1 MATMRDVAAHA
12 GVSPKTVSRVLR
24 NEGYVRDEVRE
35 RVQQSVREL
44 QYVPNALAV
53 SFRSG
58 RESAIGVAVPD
69 IADPFFAEI
78 IRAVEA
84 VARARHTGVIVT
96 SLGNDAG
103 HEQEGVENL
112 LKRQIAGLIA
122 CPIGPDQSYLRPWQA
137 RTAMVFVDRAPGK
150 LVADSVIEDDEGG
163 GREATAHLL
172 ERGHRR
178 IAFVGDAYRFR
189 TTALRLQGYREAL
202 AEAGVRP
209 DEELVYLGDT
219 DGDEFDAALR
229 TWEQLASPPTAI
241 FSSNAR
247 CSLDTVPALQ
257 RLDWTDAELVS
268 FGDFPMAGALTP
280 PITVIDQDPGEVGRF
295 AAERLFLRI
304 DQPDKRLRRKTV
316 LPVRLVERGS
326 AGKVAAA

>member
-24 NEGYVRDEVRE
+24 GEGYVRAEVRE
-35 RVQQSVREL
+35 RVQASVREL
-44 QYVPNALAV
+44 AYVPNVLAV
-53 SFRSG
+53 SFRAG

-69 IADPFFAEI
+69 IADPFFAQVI
-78 IRAVEA
+78 HAVEA
-84 VARARHTGVIVT
+84 VAKARHTGVIVT

-103 HEQEGVENL
+103 DEQEAVENL

-122 CPIGPDQSYLRPWQA
+122 CPIGQDQSYLRPWQA

-163 GREATAHLL
+163 GREATAYLVAN
-172 ERGHRR
+172 GHRR

-202 AEAGVRP
+202 AEAGVGA
-209 DEELVYLGDT
+209 DDGLVYLGDT
-219 DGDEFDAALR
+219 DGADFDAALR
-229 TWEQLASPPTAI
+229 EWQQLASPPTAI

-247 CSLDTVPALQ
+247 CSLDVVPALQ
-257 RLDWTDAELVS
+257 RVGWTDVALVS
-268 FGDFPMAGALTP
+268 FGDFPMAGSLTP
-280 PITVIDQDPGEVGRF
+280 PVTVIDQDPAEVGRF
-295 AAERLFLRI
+295 AAERLFQRI
-304 DQPDKRLRRKTV
+304 DNPDRRLRRKTV
-316 LPVRLVERGS
+316 LPVRLVDRS
-326 AGKVAAA
+326 PAARATPA